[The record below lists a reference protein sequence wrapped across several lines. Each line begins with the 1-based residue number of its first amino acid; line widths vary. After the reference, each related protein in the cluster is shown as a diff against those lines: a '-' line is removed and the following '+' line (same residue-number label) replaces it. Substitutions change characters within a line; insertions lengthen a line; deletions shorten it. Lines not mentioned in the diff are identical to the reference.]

1 MAGIKKDMISG
12 YKEQDFIGQN
22 KHISVDEYITYGFL
36 FEFYMLFVSSVQRIS
51 NDSILTV
58 GTRRILLI
66 YL

>member
-22 KHISVDEYITYGFL
+22 RRIPVDEYITYGFL

-51 NDSILTV
+51 NDRVFLQSEQ
-58 GTRRILLI
+58 GEF
-66 YL
+66 Y